1 MFNKRIG
8 FRRTI
13 NLVALCLI
21 VAASGAAQARDAGQ
35 DLSAKVDE
43 YVNGLVK
50 ANQFSGSILVA
61 RDGKVLVSKG
71 YGMANLED
79 ETPNTPQ
86 TRFRLGSITKQ
97 FTATAIMMLEERGK
111 LSVQDSICKYVT
123 DCPQAWQQVTIRHL
137 LSHTSGV
144 PNFTSFP
151 DYAKTMT
158 QPATVDSL
166 IARFKDKPLDF
177 QPGERW
183 SYSNSGYILLGHVIE
198 KLSGK
203 SYEAFL
209 QENIFDPLKMTST
222 GYDSPARV
230 IKHRAAG
237 YITRGNVLINAPYLD
252 MTIPHAAGALYST
265 VEDLYLWDQALYTEK
280 LISKKSFDAMFT
292 PVKNDYGYGW
302 GIGKQYGL
310 TRIAHGGGINGFV
323 TYISRYPEAKAVV
336 IVLSNFAQANTQ
348 GIATALAKMALAD
361 KMTLPV
367 AVKVDAAV
375 LKNYAGRYQVDPKI
389 APNLVLDVTVE
400 NGELWIQ
407 PSGQE
412 KHKLMALS
420 DSEFWDEQLENS
432 RLAFTKDEKGSVAS
446 INIESGGSKFA
457 AKRLT
462 LPPPSLTGNTAFKLK
477 GYPNAKIVALAGSF
491 NNWNQSQTLF
501 AKEGDEWVCRIDLAP
516 GKYAYKFVVDGNWIT
531 DPANPVSEDDGGG
544 NMNSVLIVK

>member
-1 MFNKRIG
+1 MQIVKA
-8 FRRTI
+8 
-13 NLVALCLI
+13 NLSRVTNLIALCLML
-21 VAASGAAQARDAGQ
+21 AASGAAQTRDANQ
-35 DLSAKVDE
+35 ELTAKVDD

-61 RDGKVLVSKG
+61 REGKVLVSKG

-97 FTATAIMMLEERGK
+97 FTATAILMLEERGK

-166 IARFKDKPLDF
+166 IARFKGRPLDF

-209 QENIFDPLKMTST
+209 QENIFDPLKMADT

-237 YITRGNVLINAPYLD
+237 YMTRGSVLINAPYLD

-292 PVKNDYGYGW
+292 PVKNNYGYGW
-302 GIGKQYGL
+302 GIDKQYGL
-310 TRIAHGGGINGFV
+310 ARVAHGGGINGFV
-323 TYISRYPEAKAVV
+323 TFISRYPEAKAVV
-336 IVLSNFAQANTQ
+336 IVLSNFAQANPQ
-348 GIATALAKMALAD
+348 AVATELAKMALAD
-361 KMTLPV
+361 KMTLPT
-367 AVKVDAAV
+367 A
-375 LKNYAGRYQVDPKI
+375 
-389 APNLVLDVTVE
+389 
-400 NGELWIQ
+400 
-407 PSGQE
+407 
-412 KHKLMALS
+412 
-420 DSEFWDEQLENS
+420 
-432 RLAFTKDEKGSVAS
+432 
-446 INIESGGSKFA
+446 
-457 AKRLT
+457 
-462 LPPPSLTGNTAFKLK
+462 SLTGNTEFKLK
-477 GYPNAKIVALAGSF
+477 GYPNARTVALAGSF
-491 NNWNQSQTLF
+491 NEWNQTQTLF
-501 AKEGDEWVCRIDLAP
+501 AKEGDGWVCRINLAP